1 MAVIRKKSEEDCTFK
16 AGLQKKK
23 YVGLATLPRQRLT

>member
-1 MAVIRKKSEEDCTFK
+1 MAVIRKKSEGDCVFK

-23 YVGLATLPRQRLT
+23 CVGLSTLPH